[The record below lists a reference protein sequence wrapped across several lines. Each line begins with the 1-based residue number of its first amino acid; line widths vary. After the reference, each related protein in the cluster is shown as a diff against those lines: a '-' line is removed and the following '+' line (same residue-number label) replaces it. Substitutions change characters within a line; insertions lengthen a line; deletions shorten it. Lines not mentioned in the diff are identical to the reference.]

1 MAKFKVGDYAK
12 SKERA
17 YLDKGRIVDELEG
30 NEYVVKFA
38 KGVEDIFEERDLV
51 AANSLSR
58 NAKFKVGDKVKY
70 WVFDKKVTGTI
81 KAIRGDKAEVVA
93 VGDKTGI
100 TYPIKDLVAANSV
113 CSRNAVVAKALN
125 ACARNA
131 SASPALR
138 KAYDEWK
145 KAEEKFKKWWNP
157 DRRLSE
163 RPPAGA
169 DSASRATA
177 FSNLFLKEIGRRPPN
192 GYGNMT
198 LEQMLASNACGT
210 ARNASGHKVKVTI
223 KSITDKGIQTFE
235 KIVDVNGLESW
246 MRSAGLGGEYQHV
259 LKQLTAM
266 GVNEVSLSAM
276 SKVMIADV

>member
-1 MAKFKVGDYAK
+1 M
-12 SKERA
+12 
-17 YLDKGRIVDELEG
+17 
-30 NEYVVKFA
+30 
-38 KGVEDIFEERDLV
+38 
-51 AANSLSR
+51 
-58 NAKFKVGDKVKY
+58 AKFKVGDKVKY

-113 CSRNAVVAKALN
+113 CSRNAVVANALN
-125 ACARNA
+125 GCARNA
-131 SASPALR
+131 ESRAVVQHDADGWYYVGLR
-138 KAYDEWK
+138 DGQISRP
-145 KAEEKFKKWWNP
+145 EKMGPF
-157 DRRLSE
+157 
-163 RPPAGA
+163 
-169 DSASRATA
+169 ASREDAKSA
-177 FSNLFLKEIGRRPPN
+177 AAKDGFRVV
-192 GYGNMT
+192 
-198 LEQMLASNACGT
+198 NACGS

-259 LKQLTAM
+259 MKQLTAM